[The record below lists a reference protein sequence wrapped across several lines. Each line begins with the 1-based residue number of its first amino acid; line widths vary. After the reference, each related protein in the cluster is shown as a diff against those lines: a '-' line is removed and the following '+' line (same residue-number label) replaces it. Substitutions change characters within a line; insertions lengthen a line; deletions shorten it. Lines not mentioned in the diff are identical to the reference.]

1 MTVKLI
7 WRLAIPVGLINLLLA
22 SVAVGAAWYVH
33 ALQRSSTQIYEN
45 NLRSIRAAE
54 ELEIAVREIR
64 RMWVQFLLAGENT
77 SFPQMLEL
85 QRNAEHWLNEAR
97 SLAVEAHEHELITRA
112 ETGYTKYLEQLEALK
127 VTAGHVPTLE
137 QVRKLSDGLQMEI
150 IEPAHAY
157 LDFNEQVAARTS
169 QSIAV
174 MADRMVIALLVLGF
188 AGASAGML
196 LGWSSS
202 RWISHSIGQLSVPIQ
217 DAAGQLNQ
225 VVGPITLSSPMN
237 LHELESVLQ
246 HIAREVG
253 AVIEQMQQAQR
264 DALRSEQL
272 AAVGQLAAGLAHE
285 LRNPL
290 TAMKMLTLSTA
301 EQLSADGKSHPD
313 LEVVLDEITRLER
326 MTQLFLDFARPPR
339 SEWQLIAVRRV
350 VEQAIHVLS
359 SRAEF
364 QNVRMEFHDCSEEVL
379 AELDPRQFHQVLLNL
394 VGNALD
400 VLPGGG
406 LIAITLCRKRDEFEL
421 TVADNGPGLPE
432 QILNRLFEPF
442 VTTRE
447 TGVGLGLSICQRIV
461 EDHHGSIT
469 AESRPS
475 GGAAFRIRCPNHQ
488 TPPNRVPATVTPP
501 GFRGT

>member
-1 MTVKLI
+1 MKLI
-7 WRLAIPVGLINLLLA
+7 WRLAIPVGLLNLLLA

-77 SFPQMLEL
+77 SYPQMLEL

-97 SLAVEAHEHELITRA
+97 SLAVEVHEHDLITRA
-112 ETGYTKYLEQLEALK
+112 ENGYARYLEQLDALN
-127 VTAGHVPTLE
+127 VAAGRVPTLD
-137 QVRKLSDGLQMEI
+137 QVRKLSDGLQLEI

-202 RWISHSIGQLSVPIQ
+202 RWISRSIGQLSVPIQ
-217 DAAGQLNQ
+217 DAAGRLNQ

-264 DALRSEQL
+264 DALRAEQL

-301 EQLSADGKSHPD
+301 EELSAEGRSVPD
-313 LEVVLDEITRLER
+313 LEVVLDEVTRLER

-339 SEWQLIAVRRV
+339 SEWQTTDVRRI

-359 SRAEF
+359 SRAGF
-364 QNVRMEFHDCSEEVL
+364 QNVRLECDLCPEEL
-379 AELDPRQFHQVLLNL
+379 RAELDARQIHQVLLNL

-400 VLPGGG
+400 VLPNGGR
-406 LIAITLCRKRDEFEL
+406 ITILLRRYSAEFEL
-421 TVADNGPGLPE
+421 IVTDNGPGLPE
-432 QILNRLFEPF
+432 TIRDRLFEPF

-447 TGVGLGLSICQRIV
+447 TGVGLGLSICRRIV
-461 EDHHGSIT
+461 EDHHGRIS
-469 AESRPS
+469 AEQGPE
-475 GGAAFRIRCPNHQ
+475 GGALFRIRCPIHQ
-488 TPPNRVPATVTPP
+488 TQTNSASGPVSSVEV
-501 GFRGT
+501 